1 MQSRPQVVIVGGGI
15 SGLAT
20 AHYIHSHL
28 GDKVQLTLVEGG
40 SQLGGKVA
48 NQEFS
53 GHLVDTGP
61 DAVLVRAPAM
71 AALLQD
77 LGLGEQ
83 IVAPAALGAHVW
95 SRGKLRRLPSGTLFG
110 IPDRLLPLLR
120 SGLMSPA
127 GLARAALDLVL
138 PRRHTSAPDPS
149 IADLVSP
156 RLGSQ
161 VFDRLVEPLLG
172 GVHAG
177 RAAELSARSTV
188 PDIVALA
195 RKNRSLYLG
204 LRKMRRH
211 APPATGAPVLVTLTG
226 GLGRLVEALVA
237 RLAGDDLRLGSAA
250 RVIARVGTGYRV
262 DLAGGQS
269 ISADAVVLA
278 TPAFVTAR
286 LLADLMPDAAT
297 VLAEIPY
304 VDVATIWLAYPRSA
318 VGRPLDGTGFLV
330 PPQEG
335 KFLVGCTWSS
345 AKWPH
350 LADDNLVL
358 IRCMVGRRGDR
369 RWLDM
374 DDETMVNRVHDEL
387 VEAMGLTAGPN
398 HQSIQRWPQAMP
410 QYLMGHQ
417 DRLDAL
423 DAAIHH
429 LPGLHLT
436 GAAYRGVG
444 LASCVA
450 DAKRTAQD
458 VAQDVLRPQA
468 DVRPLT
474 EVTS

>member
-1 MQSRPQVVIVGGGI
+1 MQSRPQVVIVGGGV

-20 AHYIHSHL
+20 AHYLHTL
-28 GDKVQLTLVEGG
+28 GGGVQLTLVESG
-40 SQLGGKVA
+40 SKLGGKVA
-48 NQEFS
+48 NQQFS

-61 DAVLVRAPAM
+61 DALLVRVPEM
-71 AALLQD
+71 AALLED
-77 LGLGEQ
+77 LGLGDQ
-83 IVAPAALGAHVW
+83 IVAPASLGAHVW
-95 SRGKLRRLPSGTLFG
+95 SRGKLRRLPTGTLFG
-110 IPDRLLPLLR
+110 IPDRLIPLMK

-138 PRRHTSAPDPS
+138 PHLGTSTSDPS
-149 IADLVSP
+149 IADLVTP

-177 RAAELSARSTV
+177 RAAELSAHSTV
-188 PDIVALA
+188 PDIERLA
-195 RKNRSLYLG
+195 RNNRSLYLG

-211 APPATGAPVLVTLTG
+211 APPSTGAPVLVTLTG

-237 RLAGDDLRLGSAA
+237 RLAGDDLRLNVAVRG
-250 RVIARVGTGYRV
+250 IARIDTGYRV
-262 DLAGGQS
+262 DLADGQS
-269 ISADAVVLA
+269 IGADAVILA
-278 TPAFVTAR
+278 TPAFATAG
-286 LLADLMPDAAT
+286 LLADLAPDAAT
-297 VLAEIPY
+297 VLTEIPY
-304 VDVATIWLAYPRSA
+304 VDVATIWLSYPRSA
-318 VGRPLDGTGFLV
+318 MGRPLDGTGFLV
-330 PPQEG
+330 PPEEG
-335 KFLVGCTWSS
+335 KLMVGCTWSS

-374 DDETMVNRVHDEL
+374 DDDTMVRRVHEEL
-387 VEAMGLTAGPN
+387 VEAMGLTAGPG

-410 QYLMGHQ
+410 QYLVGHQ
-417 DRLDAL
+417 DRLDTL
-423 DAAIHH
+423 NAAIHH
-429 LPGLHLT
+429 LPGLYLT

-444 LASCVA
+444 IASCIA

-458 VAQDVLRPQA
+458 VAQDVSQPPA